1 MSSVQANTGESVR
14 EIADLALDTVDR
26 ARAIRPDHID
36 VQTFVVDNDETVVVN
51 PFEKYLAAPRRPRGN
66 TTVTDTASFVKL
78 VGKLTDAFVEPSDVA
93 IYASVDAVT
102 VTAVLNHLT
111 WCDHTVTLKLEYSP
125 EFKHWVKANNTMVS
139 QMQFADHLQD
149 GRAVVVEPSAADLM
163 QIARTFKAKRNVSY
177 ESGVHLQ
184 SGDVQFT
191 YHEET
196 KAGAGAKGNIEIPE
210 RFTLNLPVF
219 LGGAVFPLEA
229 ELRYNA
235 DQGGLKLGYRLD
247 NPDLVLRSAFTTVLE
262 QVGEQLGDGY
272 LLLQGTAPGAPR
284 EL

>member
-1 MSSVQANTGESVR
+1 MSSVQSGNGEAVR
-14 EIADLALDTVDR
+14 EIADLALNTVNR
-26 ARAIRPDHID
+26 ARPISPSTDD
-36 VQTFVVDNDETVVVN
+36 VQTFVVDQDETVVVQA
-51 PFEKYLAAPRRPRGN
+51 FEKYLEAPRRPRGN
-66 TTVTDTASFVKL
+66 TTVTDTASFVAL
-78 VGKLTDAFVEPSDVA
+78 VAKLTNEFTSPGDVA
-93 IYASVDAVT
+93 IYASIGNTT

-125 EFKHWVKANNTMVS
+125 EFKHWVKANSSMLN
-139 QMQFADHLQD
+139 QMHFADHLQD
-149 GRAVVVEPSAADLM
+149 GRGVVVEPSAADLM

-196 KAGAGAKGNIEIPE
+196 KAGSGAKGNIEIPE

-235 DQGGLKLGYRLD
+235 DQGGLQLGYRLD
-247 NPDLVLRSAFTTVLE
+247 NPDLVVRSAFGTVLE
-262 QVGEQLGDGY
+262 QVGGLLGDGY
-272 LLLQGTAPGAPR
+272 LLLQGTAPTAPR